1 MASPNATRSSDS
13 TSDTITLT
21 GIYVLRT
28 LRLILVAEVLG
39 ETPPLF
45 GIPNERDVTRRWWH
59 GCWVRRLA
67 GPGRRRAGRVRAGT

>member
-45 GIPNERDVTRRWWH
+45 GIPK
-59 GCWVRRLA
+59 
-67 GPGRRRAGRVRAGT
+67 RA